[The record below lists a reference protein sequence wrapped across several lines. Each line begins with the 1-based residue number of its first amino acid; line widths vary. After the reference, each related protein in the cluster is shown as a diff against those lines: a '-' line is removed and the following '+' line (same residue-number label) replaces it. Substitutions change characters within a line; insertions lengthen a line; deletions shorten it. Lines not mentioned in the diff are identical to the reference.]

1 MNSRPP
7 VFPDCAAFYKSSVYP
22 SPRSIILGPVRAIGR
37 RTAAVCFPGHRTNE
51 EPLTATRSSTGCRCY
66 QRAAERTESFYDLLG
81 IPVSGSHEEIKR
93 AYKQMAR
100 KYHPDVSPPDRAKEY
115 TQCFIMV
122 QEAYETLSNP
132 ACRELYDRHLAHGF
146 HFTFSS
152 RRQFDKKLEEKSGWR
167 DRWQDQL
174 REMSARSMTK
184 NSDDNLSWGARMRR
198 RSSDSSAD

>member
-1 MNSRPP
+1 MNSRLP
-7 VFPDCAAFYKSSVYP
+7 VFPDCAAFGKSSVFP
-22 SPRSIILGPVRAIGR
+22 SPRSNDLRRVGAIGR
-37 RTAAVCFPGHRTNE
+37 RPAAVAFPGQRTNKE
-51 EPLTATRSSTGCRCY
+51 HLTVARGASGCRCY

-81 IPVSGSHEEIKR
+81 IPASGSHEEIKR

-146 HFTFSS
+146 HFALSS
-152 RRQFDKKLEEKSGWR
+152 RRQFDEVRFLPLLSKFDFL
-167 DRWQDQL
+167 QL
-174 REMSARSMTK
+174 FRALIVL
-184 NSDDNLSWGARMRR
+184 DWDAVFWAYWVCLI
-198 RSSDSSAD
+198 